1 MKNQFKQLCLLI
13 AALSLCTQA
22 FSQDTA
28 QQAGPVSQAGGEA
41 DPVFLFN
48 EICYSQVPDVA
59 AIADMAKRFAWEPM
73 GGDDLQRFT
82 TIKTPSLLEGWDMR
96 LSERIYR
103 IGIVQSEPSD
113 VLIASF
119 PDLADAAAT
128 SCSMVLDGQDSAQ
141 TIFDRMMTL
150 VGKVPDSQDE
160 PDEELLT
167 TTWSGGNADVKVFV
181 FLKSDRLKRANL
193 INVTIVTK

>member
-1 MKNQFKQLCLLI
+1 MKHQLKQLCLLF
-13 AALSLCTQA
+13 AALSLCAQA

-28 QQAGPVSQAGGEA
+28 QQAGPVSQAGGET

-48 EICYSQVPDVA
+48 EICYSQVPDVS

-82 TIKTPSLLEGWDMR
+82 TIKTPTLLEGWDMR

-103 IGIVQSEPSD
+103 IGIVQSEPSNA
-113 VLIASF
+113 LMASF
-119 PDLADAAAT
+119 PDLTDATAT
-128 SCSMVLDGQDSAQ
+128 SCSMVLDGQDDAQ
-141 TIFDRMMTL
+141 LIFDRMVTL
-150 VGKVPDSQDE
+150 VGKAPDNQDQ
-160 PDEELLT
+160 PDEALLT

-181 FLKSDRLKRANL
+181 FLKTDRLKRANL
-193 INVTIVTK
+193 MNVTIVTK